1 MAPSAR
7 QVTCPGVRLPPARA
21 EAPVPEI
28 AELISRGRPCHGLG
42 PACRPGTHPFHV
54 PLGTVAWEADFDCSA
69 PGWWVVGV
77 VAGFVLEWRG

>member
-42 PACRPGTHPFHV
+42 PACRPGTRTAQCIQFRV
-54 PLGTVAWEADFDCSA
+54 GQGCS
-69 PGWWVVGV
+69 PR
-77 VAGFVLEWRG
+77 VL